1 MTDATLVGEEQDPAG
16 PAPEAG
22 RRGPA
27 VNPWLGFAA
36 RRLVGIAGVLA
47 TLVGATFLMVQLIPG
62 DPARA
67 LAGTG
72 ATGAEVERIRHELGL
87 DRSIP
92 EQFVSYVNGLL
103 RFDLGTSFQTGESV
117 ADVIA
122 GRMPFTAQLA
132 FLAIAI
138 VIVLSVPLGMAVAIA
153 TRGGRRARLDTAFTF
168 GTGTL
173 GATPEYV
180 IGTLLV
186 LVFAITL
193 GLLPAAGAASPSS
206 LILPVLAIA
215 IGPTCVLARI
225 VRRETAVVLDQDYMR
240 TARGRRLPP
249 LSLYA
254 RHALP
259 NLLTSTL
266 TMGGL
271 TLTSL
276 LGGTV
281 IVESVF
287 AWPGMGSRVV
297 EAIINRDYP
306 VIQGTVLV
314 LGIIAALVNLLIDTL
329 LGLLDPRTL
338 TARSTS

>member
-1 MTDATLVGEEQDPAG
+1 MADASPVSKE
-16 PAPEAG
+16 
-22 RRGPA
+22 RGPA
-27 VNPWLGFAA
+27 VHPWLGFAA
-36 RRLVGIAGVLA
+36 RRLAGVAGVLV
-47 TLVGATFLMVQLIPG
+47 TLVAATFLMVQLIPG

-72 ATGAEVERIRHELGL
+72 ATGEQVEQIRHDLGL
-87 DRSIP
+87 DQSVP
-92 EQFVSYVNGLL
+92 EQFVSYVTGLL
-103 RFDLGTSFQTGESV
+103 RFDLGTSFQTGEPV

-122 GRMPFTAQLA
+122 GRMPFTAELA

-138 VIVLSVPLGMAVAIA
+138 VLVSAVPLGMAVAIA
-153 TRGGRRARLDTAFTF
+153 TRGGRRGRLDTAFTF
-168 GTGTL
+168 GTGML

-186 LVFAITL
+186 LVFAISL
-193 GLLPAAGAASPSS
+193 GLLPAAGAASPPS
-206 LILPVLAIA
+206 LLLPVLAIA
-215 IGPTCVLARI
+215 VGPACVLARI

-314 LGIIAALVNLLIDTL
+314 LGIIAALLNLLIDTL